1 MKAYQ
6 KEVIQLLIETKA
18 LKFGEFTLKSGRRS
32 PYFINT
38 GCFSRG
44 QAIAKLGI
52 FYAKHLVDK
61 GLSDVDHVFGPAYKG
76 IPLAVTTAI
85 ALGNEFNKN
94 INIIFDRKEAKD
106 HGEKGSIVGGP
117 VTDGQKL
124 VVVDDVI
131 TAGTTVN
138 EIVPMLNSLAKIE
151 IAAIVVLV
159 DRCEKGQGNL
169 SAVEEIE
176 KTHNIKISPIITVYE
191 ILEYLSSPESGEYQF
206 SGETK
211 QAMIDYLNQ
220 YAPK

>member
-1 MKAYQ
+1 MKEYQ
-6 KEVIQLLIETKA
+6 KEVIQLLIQTKA
-18 LKFGEFTLKSGRRS
+18 LKFGDFTLKSGRRS

-38 GCFSRG
+38 GCFSKG
-44 QAIAKLGI
+44 QAIAKLGS
-52 FYAKHLVDK
+52 FYAKHMVEKDFA
-61 GLSDVDHVFGPAYKG
+61 DADHVFGPAYKG
-76 IPLAVTTAI
+76 IPLAVTSAI

-117 VTDGQKL
+117 VTDGQKI

-151 IAAIVVLV
+151 IATIIVLV

-176 KTHNIKISPIITVYE
+176 KIHNIKISPIVTVHE
-191 ILEYLSSPESGEYQF
+191 ILDYLSSPESGEYQLTA
-206 SGETK
+206 ELK
-211 QAMIDYLNQ
+211 QAMVSYLNQ
-220 YAPK
+220 YAPQ